1 MVYVYLLECGD
12 GSLYAGITNDLAKR
26 MSLHAAGK
34 GAKYTRGRGP
44 LRLRYVEVQPDKSS
58 ALRRE
63 REIKGMTRMAKWQ
76 LIESICLLPVQP
88 PALAPKEKRPVG
100 ERNLRSV

>member
-12 GSLYAGITNDLAKR
+12 GSLYAGMTNDLPNR
-26 MSLHAAGK
+26 MRLHASGK

-63 REIKGMTRMAKWQ
+63 REIKALTRSAKWR
-76 LIESICLLPVQP
+76 LVDSICLLPG
-88 PALAPKEKRPVG
+88 LAPQFEPVEKRPVT
-100 ERNLRSV
+100 ERSSPSF